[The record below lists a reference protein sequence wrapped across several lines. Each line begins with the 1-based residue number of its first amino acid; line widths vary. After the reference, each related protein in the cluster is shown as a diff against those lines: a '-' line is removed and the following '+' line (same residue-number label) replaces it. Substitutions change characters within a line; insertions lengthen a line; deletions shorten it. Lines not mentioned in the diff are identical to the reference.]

1 MKLKIENIELDSEL
15 QSRAGMNEEV
25 VQEYMHIL
33 LGGSQMPP
41 VTVFHDGKKYHLADG
56 WHRFSGHKAA
66 GFTEIEANII
76 EGTRRDAILYS
87 VGANDDHGLRRS
99 NEDKRRSVTILLD
112 DFEWSEWSDSEI
124 ARACKVSS
132 VFVNKIRK
140 LVKGDEVPEVRKVK
154 RGDIEYVMQTNKLGR
169 PIIESDV
176 PPEYD
181 DYEED
186 ELEEM
191 ANELNAIAERNEELE
206 ARLAVGLMDG
216 TEEEKKKAQQIIE
229 EQAERIKSLEA
240 QVKGLTAS
248 RDAYQSKNAELIKQV
263 NYWKKQ
269 AQK

>member
-1 MKLKIENIELDSEL
+1 MKLKIEKIELDKEL

-25 VQEYMHIL
+25 VQEYMHII
-33 LGGSQMPP
+33 LGGVQMPP

-76 EGTRRDAILYS
+76 EGTRRDAVLYS

-112 DFEWSEWSDSEI
+112 DFEWSEWSDSDI

-140 LVKGDEVPEVRKVK
+140 LLKGDEVPAVRKVR
-154 RGDIEYVMQTNKLGR
+154 RGDTEYEMDTSKIGDKEPAIE
-169 PIIESDV
+169 
-176 PPEYD
+176 
-181 DYEED
+181 YEED
-186 ELEEM
+186 KLEEM
-191 ANELNAIAERNEELE
+191 ATEFKAIADENEEL
-206 ARLAVGLMDG
+206 RTKLAIKVMEG
-216 TEEEKKKAQQIIE
+216 TEEEKQEAQAIIADLRE
-229 EQAERIKSLEA
+229 TVKSLEA

-248 RDAYQSKNAELIKQV
+248 RDAYQFKNAELLKQV

>member
-1 MKLKIENIELDSEL
+1 MKLKIAKIELDKEL

-25 VQEYMHIL
+25 VQEYMHII
-33 LGGSQMPP
+33 LGGTQMPP

-140 LVKGDEVPEVRKVK
+140 LIKGDEVPAIRKVK
-154 RGDIEYVMQTNKLGR
+154 RGDTEYEMDTNKIGDKEPAIEYDFK
-169 PIIESDV
+169 
-176 PPEYD
+176 
-181 DYEED
+181 ED
-186 ELEEM
+186 KLEEL
-191 ANELNAIAERNEELE
+191 ATEFKAIADENEEL
-206 ARLAVGLMDG
+206 RTKLAIKVMEG
-216 TEEEKKKAQQIIE
+216 TEEEKQEAQSIITE
-229 EQAERIKSLEA
+229 LRETIKSLEA

-248 RDAYQSKNAELIKQV
+248 RDAYQSKNAELLKQV

>member
-1 MKLKIENIELDSEL
+1 MKLKIEKIELDKEL

-33 LGGSQMPP
+33 LGGVLMPP

-76 EGTRRDAILYS
+76 EGTRRDAILHS

-140 LVKGDEVPEVRKVK
+140 LIKGDEVPALRKVK
-154 RGDIEYVMQTNKLGR
+154 RGDTEYEMDTNKIGNK
-169 PIIESDV
+169 ET
-176 PPEYD
+176 
-181 DYEED
+181 EED
-186 ELEEM
+186 YDFKEDKLEEM
-191 ANELNAIAERNEELE
+191 ATEFKAIAERNEELE

-216 TEEEKKKAQQIIE
+216 TEEEKNKAQQIIE

-248 RDAYQSKNAELIKQV
+248 RDAYQLKNGELLKQL

>member
-1 MKLKIENIELDSEL
+1 MKLKIEKIELDNEL

-33 LGGSQMPP
+33 LGGTQMPP
-41 VTVFHDGKKYHLADG
+41 VTVFYDGKKYHLADG

-99 NEDKRRSVTILLD
+99 NEDKRRSVSILLD
-112 DFEWSEWSDSEI
+112 DFEWSEWSDSDI

-140 LVKGDEVPEVRKVK
+140 LLKGDEVPAIRKVK
-154 RGDIEYVMQTNKLGR
+154 RGDTEYEMDTSKIGDKEPTIE
-169 PIIESDV
+169 
-176 PPEYD
+176 
-181 DYEED
+181 YEED
-186 ELEEM
+186 KLEEL
-191 ANELNAIAERNEELE
+191 ATEFKAIADENEEL
-206 ARLAVGLMDG
+206 RTKLAIKVMEG
-216 TEEEKKKAQQIIE
+216 TEEEKQEAQSIITE
-229 EQAERIKSLEA
+229 LRETIKSLEA

-248 RDAYQSKNAELIKQV
+248 RDAYQSKNAELLKQV

-269 AQK
+269 GQK

>member
-1 MKLKIENIELDSEL
+1 MKLKIEKIELDKEL

-33 LGGSQMPP
+33 LGGTQMPP

-99 NEDKRRSVTILLD
+99 NEDKLRSVTILLD

-140 LVKGDEVPEVRKVK
+140 LVKGDEVPAIRKVK
-154 RGDIEYVMQTNKLGR
+154 RGDTEYEMDTNKIGDK
-169 PIIESDV
+169 ESMID
-176 PPEYD
+176 YD
-181 DYEED
+181 FNED
-186 ELEEM
+186 KLEEL
-191 ANELNAIAERNEELE
+191 ATEFKAIAERNEELE

-216 TEEEKKKAQQIIE
+216 TEEEKKQAQQIIE

-248 RDAYQSKNAELIKQV
+248 RDAYQSKNAELLKQV

>member
-1 MKLKIENIELDSEL
+1 MKLKIAKIELDSEL

-33 LGGSQMPP
+33 LNGTQMPP

-56 WHRFSGHKAA
+56 WHRYSGHKAA

-99 NEDKRRSVTILLD
+99 NEDKRRSVSILLD
-112 DFEWSEWSDSEI
+112 DLEWSEWSDSDI

-132 VFVNKIRK
+132 VFVNKFRK
-140 LVKGDEVPEVRKVK
+140 IIKGDEIPAIRKVK
-154 RGDIEYVMQTNKLGR
+154 RGDTEYEMDTSKIGDKE
-169 PIIESDV
+169 PTI
-176 PPEYD
+176 

-186 ELEEM
+186 KLEEM
-191 ANELNAIAERNEELE
+191 ATEFKAIADENEELRT
-206 ARLAVGLMDG
+206 RLAVKVMEG
-216 TEEEKKKAQQIIE
+216 TEEEKQEAQAIITE
-229 EQAERIKSLEA
+229 LRETVKSLEA

-248 RDAYQSKNAELIKQV
+248 RDAYQSKNAELLKQV

>member
-1 MKLKIENIELDSEL
+1 MKLKIEKIELDKEL

-33 LGGSQMPP
+33 LGGTQMPP

-140 LVKGDEVPEVRKVK
+140 LIKGDEVPAIRKVK
-154 RGDIEYVMQTNKLGR
+154 RGDTEYEMDTNKIGDK
-169 PIIESDV
+169 ESMID
-176 PPEYD
+176 YD
-181 DYEED
+181 FNED
-186 ELEEM
+186 KLEEL
-191 ANELNAIAERNEELE
+191 ATEFKAIAERNEELE

-216 TEEEKKKAQQIIE
+216 TEEEKKQAQQIIE

-248 RDAYQSKNAELIKQV
+248 RDAYQSKNAELLKQV